1 MCEYKDLV
9 YEVNEDY
16 EYFWGDLVKQK
27 FIWFKFFDKVL
38 NSDNVFFFKWFENGK
53 INVFYNC
60 IDRYLK
66 DKKNKVVIIFEG
78 EMGDYNVIIYRK
90 FYFEVNK
97 IVNFLKNEF
106 NVKKGD
112 RVIIYMFMIVESVY
126 MMFVCIRIG
135 VIYSI
140 VFVGFSFEVLR
151 DRINDV

>member
-1 MCEYKDLV
+1 M
-9 YEVNEDY
+9 
-16 EYFWGDLVKQK
+16 
-27 FIWFKFFDKVL
+27 
-38 NSDNVFFFKWFENGK
+38 
-53 INVFYNC
+53 
-60 IDRYLK
+60 
-66 DKKNKVVIIFEG
+66 IIFEG

-90 FYFEVNK
+90 FYFEVSK

-126 MMFVCIRIG
+126 MMFVCVRIG